1 MNILDLT
8 EPFFQHVC
16 RLNRV
21 ARKSATVDYA
31 VARNEVRD
39 LFVVM
44 AEKSRANERLARQYQ
59 KIEPA
64 LIYFVDSIISESRLP
79 FAAEWNNNRLAYE
92 RQELA
97 GDERFFD
104 LLDETLTDKND
115 ESAERLAVFYTCIG
129 LGFTGWFAGQPDLL
143 RRKMAEIAP
152 RIRRLVESDDSVRI
166 CPETYESTN
175 TSNLPMPVGTR
186 LIGIAIIF
194 CGLIL
199 VVLFANVWLFR
210 ASSEDLNRSLA
221 EISKHEPALKRQ
233 P

>member
-1 MNILDLT
+1 MNIIDLT
-8 EPFFQHVC
+8 EPLFQHVC
-16 RLNRV
+16 RLNRM
-21 ARKSATVDYA
+21 ARNAAKVDYQ

-39 LFVVM
+39 LFLVM
-44 AEKSRANERLARQYQ
+44 AEKSRVNERLAQQYQ
-59 KIEPA
+59 KIEPV
-64 LIYFVDSIISESRLP
+64 LIYFVDSIVSESRLP

-104 LLDETLTDKND
+104 LLDETLLEKDD
-115 ESAERLAVFYTCIG
+115 APAERLAVFYTCIG
-129 LGFTGWFAGQPDLL
+129 LGFTGWFAGQPDML

-152 RIRRLVESDDSVRI
+152 RIRRLVESDETVRI
-166 CPETYESTN
+166 CPEAYESTN
-175 TSNLPMPVGTR
+175 SSNLPLPVSTR

-199 VVLFANVWLFR
+199 VVLFANIWLFK
-210 ASSEDLNRSLA
+210 ASSADLSRSLA
-221 EISKHEPALKRQ
+221 EVSKHDPALKRQ